1 MPESRKAFCRIVS
14 LTAAKTNR
22 ICRDVSE
29 VYTFSQEPIWD
40 TRGEEEAARLSDS
53 LPLIGSSPP
62 SPPIG
67 PSPSPCASPR
77 LPVPLCHLPAPL

>member
-40 TRGEEEAARLSDS
+40 TRGEEEALA
-53 LPLIGSSPP
+53 
-62 SPPIG
+62 
-67 PSPSPCASPR
+67 
-77 LPVPLCHLPAPL
+77 